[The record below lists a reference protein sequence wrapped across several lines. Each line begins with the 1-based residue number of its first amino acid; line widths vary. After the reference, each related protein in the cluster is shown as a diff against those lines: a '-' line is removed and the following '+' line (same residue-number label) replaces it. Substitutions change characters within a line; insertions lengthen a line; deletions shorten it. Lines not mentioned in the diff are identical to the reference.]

1 MDPAAARAGQPYF
14 PGRFG
19 LALRAIRLR
28 AGRTVMFHLEYS
40 RVFAKVK
47 DEAHGFLRRQSHGR
61 IDRHA
66 SRPAGS
72 RLTDRIGLDR

>member
-1 MDPAAARAGQPYF
+1 
-14 PGRFG
+14 
-19 LALRAIRLR
+19 
-28 AGRTVMFHLEYS
+28 MFHLEYS
-40 RVFAKVK
+40 WIFAKVK